1 MISIVSLNFKNKS
14 RQTTIRDVLMYYAK
28 ERDHVKEDTAHWVDK
43 NWKLQ
48 KRIIRFR
55 GLSPPYDVK
64 CCVHILNLIIKAGFE
79 LAADVVSKIQNRI
92 KYIKKLGI
100 CRKIFYDMTD
110 KSFHL
115 NVTKNLRRDVSVRWN
130 STYLMF
136 ESTLYYK
143 YVLDYWGQ
151 WIKIIKYWHFLM
163 RSGEMLLFFANY

>member
-1 MISIVSLNFKNKS
+1 M
-14 RQTTIRDVLMYYAK
+14 
-28 ERDHVKEDTAHWVDK
+28 
-43 NWKLQ
+43 
-48 KRIIRFR
+48 
-55 GLSPPYDVK
+55 
-64 CCVHILNLIIKAGFE
+64 ILNLIIKAGFE

-115 NVTKNLRRDVSVRWN
+115 NVTKNLH
-130 STYLMF
+130 
-136 ESTLYYK
+136 
-143 YVLDYWGQ
+143 YWGQ